1 MILIAYGTRPEFMK
15 IRPLIDELA
24 KENIAHRTLFTGQ
37 HKDLVTFKA
46 NYHFD
51 IINRSNNRLDNIIN
65 NCMSIPDKWFENIQ
79 YVLVQGDT
87 TSVLG
92 LALAAFHRQIK
103 IIHLEAGLRT
113 YDNKNPYPE
122 EMNRQLVSRISDI
135 NLCPTVSNLNNLQN
149 EKVMGKAYVVGNT
162 GLDNLL
168 KYKQDCAD
176 DNKILITI
184 HRRENHNKI
193 NKWFDIINQ
202 LAINNPKY
210 EFILPSHPNPNV
222 QQHIPIL
229 TNVKVINPLPHD
241 KLIKVLIRC
250 SLVITDSGGLQ
261 EECSFFNK
269 RCLVCRET
277 TERPES
283 LNITSFLVEH
293 PNKLEDAFNYHIS
306 QKTIDAVCP
315 FGDGQSSKKIIEILR
330 TIIL

>member
-1 MILIAYGTRPEFMK
+1 VK
-15 IRPLIDELA
+15 IKPLIDELV

-37 HKDLVTFKA
+37 HKHLVAFKA
-46 NYHFD
+46 HYNFD
-51 IINRSNNRLDNIIN
+51 IINHSNNRLDNIIS
-65 NCMSIPDKWFENIQ
+65 NCFSIPDKCFENIQ

-87 TSVLG
+87 TSALG

-122 EMNRQLVSRISDI
+122 EINRQLISRISNI
-135 NLCPTVSNLNNLQN
+135 NLCPTESNLNNLQN

-168 KYKQDCAD
+168 KYKSNCGY
-176 DNKILITI
+176 DNKILVTL
-184 HRRENHNKI
+184 HRRENHDKI

-202 LAINNPKY
+202 LAIDNPKY

-222 QQHIPIL
+222 KQHIGIL
-229 TNVKVINPLPHD
+229 TNVNVIDSLPHD
-241 KLIKVLIRC
+241 NLIQVLIRC
-250 SLVITDSGGLQ
+250 YLVITDSGGLQ

-269 RCLVCRET
+269 KCLVCRET

-283 LNITSFLVEH
+283 LNITSFLIEH
-293 PNKLEDAFNYHIS
+293 PNKLEDAFNYHIN
-306 QKTIDAVCP
+306 QKTIDTECP
-315 FGDGQSSKKIIEILR
+315 FGDGKSSKKIIEILR